1 MSLQRVRIDDRL
13 MPPKLT
19 ISLLPDDLVVC
30 RLPAD
35 ATPPAVVT
43 GSRLYSVT
51 ASADEISIVCRE
63 AEAPAGATVEHGWRA
78 FVADGPLDFSLVGV
92 LNSMLT
98 PLVDAKV
105 PVFAMSTYTTD
116 YVLVREQ
123 DVRPATTALK
133 IAGHTVR

>member
-1 MSLQRVRIDDRL
+1 ML
-13 MPPKLT
+13 MPPTLT
-19 ISLLPDDLVVC
+19 ISLLPDELVIC

-35 ATPPAVVT
+35 ATPPAVVP
-43 GSRLYSVT
+43 GGPLYSVT
-51 ASADEISIVCRE
+51 ASADEISIVCRLE
-63 AEAPAGATVEHGWRA
+63 DAPEGATVERGWRA
-78 FVADGPLDFSLVGV
+78 FVTEGPLDFSLVGV

-98 PLVDAKV
+98 PLVGAKV
-105 PVFAMSTYTTD
+105 PVFAMSTYATD

>member
-1 MSLQRVRIDDRL
+1 
-13 MPPKLT
+13 
-19 ISLLPDDLVVC
+19 
-30 RLPAD
+30 
-35 ATPPAVVT
+35 
-43 GSRLYSVT
+43 
-51 ASADEISIVCRE
+51 
-63 AEAPAGATVEHGWRA
+63 
-78 FVADGPLDFSLVGV
+78 
-92 LNSMLT
+92 MLT

>member
-1 MSLQRVRIDDRL
+1 ML

-19 ISLLPDDLVVC
+19 ISLLPDPLVVC

-35 ATPPAVVT
+35 AAPPAVVT
-43 GSRLYSVT
+43 GSPLYSVT
-51 ASADEISIVCRE
+51 ASADEISIVCGD
-63 AEAPAGATVEHGWRA
+63 ADVPAGATVERGWRA
-78 FVADGPLDFSLVGV
+78 FVVDGPLDFSLVGV

-123 DVRPATTALK
+123 DVRPARTAFK

>member
-1 MSLQRVRIDDRL
+1 MVVML

-19 ISLLPDDLVVC
+19 ISLLPDEFVVC
-30 RLPAD
+30 RLPGD
-35 ATPPAVVT
+35 AASPAVVT
-43 GSRLYSVT
+43 GGPFFSVT
-51 ASADEISIVCRE
+51 ASAEEISVVCR
-63 AEAPAGATVEHGWRA
+63 ASDAPEGATIEPGWRV
-78 FVADGPLDFSLVGV
+78 FVVDGPLDFSLVGV

-116 YVLVREQ
+116 YVLVREK

-133 IAGHTVR
+133 IAGHTVH